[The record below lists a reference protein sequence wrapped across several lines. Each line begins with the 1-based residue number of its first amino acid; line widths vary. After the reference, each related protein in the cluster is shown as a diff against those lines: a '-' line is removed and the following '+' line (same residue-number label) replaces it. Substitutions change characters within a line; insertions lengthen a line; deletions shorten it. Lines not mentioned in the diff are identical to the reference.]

1 MAESTTI
8 CPLSMSGSVTRMDL
22 ANREGLESSAS
33 ERSTKVKSA
42 PSAKSTRQ
50 PQDSLGRDQPG
61 IAIGDVVAQAKLA
74 VGPADDAYER
84 EADAVASRVVR
95 SLQSDS
101 SSWDRDA
108 TETGSRVQRRPDV
121 SSDLGG
127 DGDEGDNGDGEGVN
141 VGSRIGRIRRMANS
155 SLAPTDS
162 ASAGRAQRR
171 ATDSEQPGRIRP
183 KGRPS
188 PAAASAVD
196 VGRIQRAA
204 TIGTAGGELDDD
216 TARILRSSRSG
227 GKPLPDPA
235 RSKMEGAF
243 GADFG
248 GVRVHSGSVST
259 ELNDRIQAKAFT
271 TGSDIYFRDAVP
283 DVSSSGGQ
291 ELLAHEL
298 THVVQQNGAGIA
310 RRHSIRSAAR
320 TVSRAP
326 ANKVQRLVSADKLE
340 RLSPPNKNSV
350 NYRTVL
356 ELVNRYETNT
366 RGLMVGAGLKSS
378 HPMVA
383 GPDLLGQLDEI
394 KALAAKKQKSHPILT
409 TLIAD
414 VNHERNAVN
423 KITDSDFAT
432 AYQGK
437 SYLEA
442 LTDIRSKTAAL
453 PASMYPQEDVALP
466 ELEMAEAEEWEI
478 GDLEAETD
486 ALTAKTSKSKLA
498 ALWESLQAKVPNL
511 AMFLEGVAGIA
522 INSAKIGWTV
532 LKAVGK
538 LVWFLVKSTGK
549 MLLEPFINFVKLFTK
564 EGRADLFADTKT
576 LHFERRTGKSGS
588 GWATLE
594 GIGLWLGNIRNWAGW
609 ISVVS
614 GLVGIIPGA
623 QPALVISA
631 AAGGINVLAGL
642 ASAAVNT
649 LLAGGRALYDY
660 LSSAEDH
667 SVRDRMLLRWLGD
680 MMAVGTATAANAV
693 TNVVGGEKS
702 ADALGSEALG
712 ANDPSAQAGAVDGL
726 GAMGNEKALAE
737 ASKGASADVLGGGTK
752 GEALKQAGVYTPT
765 NAVAGEA
772 NNAAEVDKKVAELK
786 KKVESLKKAL
796 RPVYDL
802 MDSVGKVFRA
812 IYGAIKWACES
823 MAQMF
828 RYVKNLIVS
837 AAEAATPVINGA
849 ITGALAGVT
858 SNLAEQLPVFG
869 AFMGAAFFPDSN
881 V

>member
-1 MAESTTI
+1 
-8 CPLSMSGSVTRMDL
+8 MDL
-22 ANREGLESSAS
+22 ANREDLESSAS
-33 ERSTKVKSA
+33 ERSTQVKSA
-42 PSAKSTRQ
+42 PSAKSTKR
-50 PQDSLGRDQPG
+50 PHKPLGPDQPG
-61 IAIGDVVAQAKLA
+61 IAMGDVVAQAKLA

-84 EADAVASRVVR
+84 EADAVARRVVR
-95 SLQSDS
+95 SLQSDAS
-101 SSWDRDA
+101 SGDRDA
-108 TETGSRVQRRPDV
+108 TEPDSRVQRKLDV

-127 DGDEGDNGDGEGVN
+127 DGDEGDDGEGVN
-141 VGSRIGRIRRMANS
+141 VGSRIGRIRRMASS
-155 SLAPTDS
+155 SLTPTDS
-162 ASAGRAQRR
+162 ASAGRAARR
-171 ATDSEQPGRIRP
+171 ATDSEQPGRIRTS
-183 KGRPS
+183 GRSS
-188 PAAASAVD
+188 PPPASAVD

-243 GADFG
+243 GADFAA
-248 GVRVHSGSVST
+248 VRVHSGSVST

-283 DVSSSGGQ
+283 DASSRGGQ

-320 TVSRAP
+320 AVSRAP
-326 ANKVQRLVSADKLE
+326 VNKVQRLVSADKLE

-366 RGLMVGAGLKSS
+366 RGLMVGAGMKSS
-378 HPMVA
+378 HPIVA
-383 GPDLLGQLDEI
+383 KPDLLGQLDEI
-394 KALAAKKQKSHPILT
+394 KALAAKKVKSHPILT

-414 VNHERNAVN
+414 VDHERTAVN
-423 KITDSDFAT
+423 KVTDHEFVTD
-432 AYQGK
+432 YQGK

-442 LTDIRSKTAAL
+442 ITDIRSKTADL
-453 PASMYPQEDVALP
+453 SASMYPQDEAQTTGWEGVEEFDVDNLSLDP
-466 ELEMAEAEEWEI
+466 GFAE
-478 GDLEAETD
+478 LEAETEG
-486 ALTAKTSKSKLA
+486 LTAATPKKRLK
-498 ALWESLQAKVPNL
+498 ALWESFKAKVPNL
-511 AMFLEGVAGIA
+511 AMFLEGVAGIV

-538 LVWFLVKSTGK
+538 LVVFLVKSTGK
-549 MLLEPFINFVKLFTK
+549 MLLEPLINFTKLFTK
-564 EGRADLFADTKT
+564 EGRADLFTDTKT
-576 LHFERRTGKSGS
+576 LHFERRTGTSGS

-614 GLVGIIPGA
+614 GLIGIIPGA
-623 QPALVISA
+623 QPALIISA
-631 AAGGINVLAGL
+631 AAGGINVLAGI
-642 ASAAVNT
+642 AAGAVNT
-649 LLAGGRALYDY
+649 LLVGGRALYDY

-667 SVRDRMLLRWLGD
+667 SVRDRLLLRWLGD

-693 TNVVGGEKS
+693 TNVVGGQKS

-712 ANDPSAQAGAVDGL
+712 ANDPSVQAGAVDGL
-726 GAMGNEKALAE
+726 GKMGNKEALD
-737 ASKGASADVLGGGTK
+737 GASASVLGGGPR

-772 NNAAEVDKKVAELK
+772 NNAAEVDQKVAELK

-796 RPVYDL
+796 QPVYDL
-802 MDSVGKVFRA
+802 MANVGKVFKA
-812 IYGAIKWACES
+812 IYGAITWACES
-823 MAQMF
+823 IAQMF
-828 RYVKNLIVS
+828 RYIKNLIVG

-869 AFMGAAFFPDSN
+869 AFMNAAFFPDSN